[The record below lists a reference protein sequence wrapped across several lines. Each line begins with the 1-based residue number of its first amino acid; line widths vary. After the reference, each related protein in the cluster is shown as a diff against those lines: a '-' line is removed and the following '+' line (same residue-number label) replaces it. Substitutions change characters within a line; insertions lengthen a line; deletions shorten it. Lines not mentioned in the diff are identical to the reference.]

1 MYYHPDMKV
10 SNENVKDV
18 LRHYTQIT
26 KEQKVDLKKQ
36 VGVLPVL
43 ELNPYLD
50 KILGEDRDII
60 F

>member
-26 KEQKVDLKKQ
+26 KEQKV
-36 VGVLPVL
+36 VTPAVNPVDI
-43 ELNPYLD
+43 N
-50 KILGEDRDII
+50 LGD
-60 F
+60 FNYAA